1 MNNTTT
7 TKSAVLARNSA
18 VVEIASQELQRRI
31 RAKKFVEA
39 FTELACDLCLEQV
52 PAEEAF
58 ARIQDRA
65 MEKMVAMLDTEILG
79 NDAAT
84 KRCLEVVVE
93 ESERVAWEALEKGS
107 EVLKRGLDILDGV
120 ESLEDLGPVN

>member
-1 MNNTTT
+1 MNNTPI
-7 TKSAVLARNSA
+7 TKGAVLGRNSA

-31 RAKKFVEA
+31 RAKRFVDA
-39 FTELACDLCLEQV
+39 FTEMACDLCLEEV
-52 PAEEAF
+52 SPEEAF
-58 ARIQDRA
+58 RRIQDRA
-65 MEKMVAMLDTEILG
+65 MEKMVSMLDTGILG

-93 ESERVAWEALEKGS
+93 ESERVALEALEKGS
-107 EVLKRGLDILDGV
+107 EALQKGLDILDGV

>member
-1 MNNTTT
+1 MNNTPT

-18 VVEIASQELQRRI
+18 VAEVATQELQRRI
-31 RAKKFVEA
+31 RAKRFVEA
-39 FTELACDLCLEQV
+39 LTEMACDLCLEQV

-65 MEKMVAMLDTEILG
+65 MEKMVGMLDTGILG

-107 EVLKRGLDILDGV
+107 EVLQKGLDILDGV
-120 ESLEDLGPVN
+120 DSLEDLGPVN